1 MYRAHKSS
9 YKLEVELV
17 QVKVTRRRK
26 LASELRSEMEREGG
40 REEKR
45 KNERQREREMQ
56 YVNAPSLIRR
66 V

>member
-9 YKLEVELV
+9 YKLEVQLV

-26 LASELRSEMEREGG
+26 LASELRSEMERE
-40 REEKR
+40 RKKR
-45 KNERQREREMQ
+45 RREREMQ